1 MYWWYICIPAL
12 TTRSW
17 RLDHLWLLQPQQ
29 RPTGRQPGQ
38 GVNTLQSYMGVFS
51 NVYMGSI
58 DMGHARSNYL
68 EIRFTYIEYNIIVP
82 QTLFLATISTF
93 LLIWNTYLT
102 STKRMISLPLNSHQY
117 HQARTIE

>member
-68 EIRFTYIEYNIIVP
+68 EIRFTYIEYNIYKAYFSGP
-82 QTLFLATISTF
+82 MY
-93 LLIWNTYLT
+93 WNIPKKKCQKYGNEPPG
-102 STKRMISLPLNSHQY
+102 S
-117 HQARTIE
+117 